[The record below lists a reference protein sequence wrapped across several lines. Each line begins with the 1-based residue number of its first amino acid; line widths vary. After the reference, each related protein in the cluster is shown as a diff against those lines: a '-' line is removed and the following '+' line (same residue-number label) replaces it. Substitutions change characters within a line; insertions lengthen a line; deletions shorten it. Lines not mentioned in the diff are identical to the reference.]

1 MSKTIEQDNLEKL
14 EQYKDCKPN
23 ASYISGMIDGDGCI
37 FIRKITDGYQ
47 SGITLA
53 QSRTN
58 VLQILRY
65 HFGGSITTSANR
77 NCNITDKIV
86 ENGYFDK
93 HNVRNEYNLIIRS
106 NEYDIILKYIKEH
119 IIIKQKQFESLY
131 EFNKIVHIPHKK
143 LEKEDLYN
151 CCLKKREIFD
161 YDFSRLNI
169 EYIQGLF
176 DAEGCVYIDKHKYT
190 NYTISIAQKNHP
202 EILHKIQELLG
213 YGKLDKYSLLI
224 SKKKDCLTFIQLMKP
239 GVIVKYNQVCAFE
252 TFLNTTDPVIKEQMY
267 RITNEEK
274 HKIEHFTELNQSNE
288 GKQGYKE
295 AVHNEEITKQ
305 EIKKEHI
312 IEVYKQKSES
322 MMGKGNH
329 NFGKQFSEE
338 TKQKMSV
345 SIRDAKGS
353 VSDEI
358 ILKVRQLIQEGNTNV
373 KIQELMEL
381 PRHTVT
387 RIKNGIIICRNEERK
402 EIKSMSQEK
411 LNISKRKIKLN
422 ELLIVIALINDGQT
436 YADILDKIN
445 NPLVTINIVKNI
457 KQKMCAGI
465 TPFYESE
472 LSEHRYYLY
481 KTLIFDYK
489 EKNKI
494 IYSYMTPTY
503 IIEENIENV
512 NTSLFKYKIDVDL
525 DDTNKYVK
533 QITFDINRNRL
544 YTHTL
549 TFSNPVTQKIAVL
562 EVEKWLS
569 EKLTEEYFNIIVKD
583 KFKNNTDTF
592 DMYKDSIKGTLLG
605 SSIFL
610 EEITNITES
619 HIFISCGS

>member
-1 MSKTIEQDNLEKL
+1 MSKPIEQDNLEKL

-23 ASYISGMIDGDGCI
+23 ASYICGFIDGDGCI
-37 FIRKITDGYQ
+37 FIRKIKDGYQ
-47 SGITLA
+47 SGITIA

-58 VLQILRY
+58 ILQVVRH

-86 ENGYFDK
+86 EDGYFDK
-93 HNVRNEYNLIIRS
+93 FNVRNEYNLIIRS
-106 NEYDIILKYIKEH
+106 NEYSKILQYIKDH
-119 IIIKQKQFESLY
+119 IIIKQLQNDALFEFSKLVNSQNNKDEKERLY
-131 EFNKIVHIPHKK
+131 KIC
-143 LEKEDLYN
+143 LEKKN
-151 CCLKKREIFD
+151 IFD

-176 DAEGCVYIDKHKYT
+176 DAEGCIYIDKTKYSR
-190 NYTISIAQKNHP
+190 YKISIAQKNHP
-202 EILHKIQELLG
+202 EILHKIQEFLG
-213 YGKLDKYSLLI
+213 YGKVTTEFKYVIYDKTT
-224 SKKKDCLTFIQLMKP
+224 CLNFIQLMKP
-239 GVIVKYNQVCAFE
+239 GVIVKYNQICAFE
-252 TFLNTTDPVIKEQMY
+252 TFLNTADLVIKEQMY

-274 HKIEHFTELNQSNE
+274 HKIEHFTELNQP
-288 GKQGYKE
+288 KLD
-295 AVHNEEITKQ
+295 ITQ
-305 EIKKEHI
+305 NIEIKKEHRT
-312 IEVYKQKSES
+312 EVYKQKSES
-322 MMGKGNH
+322 MMGEGNH

-345 SIRDAKGS
+345 SIRDAKKS

-373 KIQELMEL
+373 KIQELMDL

-387 RIKNGIIICRNEERK
+387 RIKSGIIICRDEERK
-402 EIKSMSQEK
+402 EIKPMSQEEV
-411 LNISKRKIKLN
+411 NISKRKIKLN
-422 ELLIVIALINDGQT
+422 ELLIVIALINEGQSP
-436 YADILDKIN
+436 ADILDKIN

-503 IIEENIENV
+503 IIEENIKNV
-512 NTSLFKYKIDVDL
+512 NTSLFKYKIEVDL

-549 TFSNPVTQKIAVL
+549 TFSNSVTQKIAVL
-562 EVEKWLS
+562 AVENWLS

-583 KFKNNTDTF
+583 KFKNNTNTF
-592 DMYKDSIKGTLLG
+592 DMYRKDSIKGTLLG
-605 SSIFL
+605 SCIFL

-619 HIFISCGS
+619 HINISCGS